1 MLQRNANVNCYE
13 NRKASLCTMC
23 AEKSDN
29 LYNRRSSWSDMLFL
43 LILYKWLRAI
53 VFLLCAYAWLFL
65 VSNFTSLLFNELF
78 PPFYSSILKPD
89 FHLSFRQS
97 QLLGKIEPLPSDHI
111 LLACEL
117 SFQALQL
124 LHGKNGAHAFRL
136 FDGPICFVAAGEQSS
151 CNDGK
156 GPSEMI

>member
-1 MLQRNANVNCYE
+1 MNRPLYLLSHYLLSKNKKQKTKHGSNYNAATKRQRKIVMRILRRVYVPWAL
-13 NRKASLCTMC
+13 KSLTTFIIVVHLEVTCC
-23 AEKSDN
+23 F
-29 LYNRRSSWSDMLFL
+29 YLF
-43 LILYKWLRAI
+43 YKWLRAI
-53 VFLLCAYAWLFL
+53 VFLLCAYAWFFL

-117 SFQALQL
+117 SFQAL
-124 LHGKNGAHAFRL
+124 
-136 FDGPICFVAAGEQSS
+136 
-151 CNDGK
+151 
-156 GPSEMI
+156 

>member
-1 MLQRNANVNCYE
+1 MRIVRRVYVPCAL
-13 NRKASLCTMC
+13 KSLTTFIIVVHLEVTCC
-23 AEKSDN
+23 F
-29 LYNRRSSWSDMLFL
+29 YLF
-43 LILYKWLRAI
+43 YKWLRAI

-97 QLLGKIEPLPSDHI
+97 QLLGKIKPLSSDHI

-124 LHGKNGAHAFRL
+124 LHGKDGAHAFRL
-136 FDGPICFVAAGEQSS
+136 FDGPICFVPAAEQSS
-151 CNDGK
+151 CNNGK
-156 GPSEMI
+156 GPSENVVIFCQ